1 VFDGAHRAYNEAIG
15 EFQELGTAEGRQE
28 LFEQGVRGAVD
39 VGQKILNSDDPRIA
53 NYLDSQLT
61 ADGQT
66 FRQSLQKAITDF
78 DGEALGDFISGNI
91 GAAVEGAAKAEE
103 EDPIF

>member
-1 VFDGAHRAYNEAIG
+1 MNVPSVPRFSCPQVFQVFR
-15 EFQELGTAEGRQE
+15 F
-28 LFEQGVRGAVD
+28 
-39 VGQKILNSDDPRIA
+39 SDSR
-53 NYLDSQLT
+53 LT